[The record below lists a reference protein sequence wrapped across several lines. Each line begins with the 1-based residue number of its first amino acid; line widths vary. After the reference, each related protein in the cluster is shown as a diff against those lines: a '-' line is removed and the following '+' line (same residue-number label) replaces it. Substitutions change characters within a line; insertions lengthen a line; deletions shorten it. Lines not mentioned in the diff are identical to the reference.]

1 MIFLQMI
8 LQMLTLILIKLGL
21 LNEMVILRAIGAFLL
36 PARNIQLIFSLII
49 GPNLKIAIEAALS
62 TEF

>member
-1 MIFLQMI
+1 MV

-21 LNEMVILRAIGAFLL
+21 LNEMVILGAIGAFLL

-49 GPNLKIAIEAALS
+49 SPNLEIAIEAALS